1 MKESVTPPYKEM
13 NVPLATE
20 LFLDQIRYRVVEQG
34 RNLIFLF
41 MGDVGT
47 GKSWGAVN
55 FGRLFDPWFSMD
67 KVVYEPAEFFDALD
81 RVEHRGEVIIWDEA
95 GVGMP
100 SREWNSLFNRVVSKT
115 LQIFREATPGRIVL
129 IFATPRK
136 IFMDKAARL
145 LLNMEWRFHWD
156 IGEPHPYAI
165 PYQLKYII
173 HYKTKT
179 MEDYTIYQLPVVR
192 YKNLEIKIRRLY
204 MAALPPDLAKKYR
217 AKSVPRKF
225 QLRFQYALLRAMGEN
240 FPTDL
245 SNWLYEKIVSYG
257 IDDFLVDLERT
268 RETAR
273 RFNKEA
279 RDFDLL
285 MFLLGRA
292 SKTPEDKLFYEEL
305 KKYFMGDSAKA
316 EIMRSRFTRYL
327 IGWLT
332 KAKEEV
338 IPRV

>member
-1 MKESVTPPYKEM
+1 MKVEAIPPYKKLQ
-13 NVPLATE
+13 VPKATE

-55 FGRLFDPWFSMD
+55 FGRLFDPWFSVD
-67 KVVYEPAEFFDALD
+67 NKVVYEPKEFFDALD
-81 RVEHRGEVIIWDEA
+81 RVKHRGEVIVWDEA

-145 LLNMEWRFHWD
+145 MLNMEWRFHWD
-156 IGEPHPYAI
+156 VGAPHPYAI

-173 HYKTKT
+173 HYRTKT

-192 YKNLEIKIRRLY
+192 IGNLEIKIRRFY
-204 MAALPPDLAKKYR
+204 MAPLPPDLAKSYR
-217 AKSVPRKF
+217 LKSVPRKF
-225 QLRFQYALLRAMGEN
+225 QLRFQYALLRALGED

-245 SNWLYEKIVSYG
+245 SNWLYEKITTYG
-257 IDDFLVDLERT
+257 PAWFLSRIGSIHAQKQRFKLNVTYDDFKSFLLALHQTIEDEEDRLYFIELEKYFAGEGVRGDLLRT
-268 RETAR
+268 RFIR
-273 RFNKEA
+273 H
-279 RDFDLL
+279 LL
-285 MFLLGRA
+285 
-292 SKTPEDKLFYEEL
+292 EWL
-305 KKYFMGDSAKA
+305 KSI
-316 EIMRSRFTRYL
+316 EI
-327 IGWLT
+327 GG
-332 KAKEEV
+332 
-338 IPRV
+338 